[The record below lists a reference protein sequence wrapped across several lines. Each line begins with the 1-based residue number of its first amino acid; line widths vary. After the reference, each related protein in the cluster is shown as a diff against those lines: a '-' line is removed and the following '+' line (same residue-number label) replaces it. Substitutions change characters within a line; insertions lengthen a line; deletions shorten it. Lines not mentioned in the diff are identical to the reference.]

1 MCMYRY
7 NFFTVI
13 KEKLRGA
20 TNCLPFQQIVVSR
33 GFKHN
38 IYIRYKS
45 RVDQKVAYVVVSQVN
60 CYCECDAFNKI
71 IVVKT
76 TSILNCFIMDLVQ
89 E

>member
-45 RVDQKVAYVVVSQVN
+45 RRGSKGGL
-60 CYCECDAFNKI
+60 CR
-71 IVVKT
+71 
-76 TSILNCFIMDLVQ
+76 CFSSKLLL
-89 E
+89 